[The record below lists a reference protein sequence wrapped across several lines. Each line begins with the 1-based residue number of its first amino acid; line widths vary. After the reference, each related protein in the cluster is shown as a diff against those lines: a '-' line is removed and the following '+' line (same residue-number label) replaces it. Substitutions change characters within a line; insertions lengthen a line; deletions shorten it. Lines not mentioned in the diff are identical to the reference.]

1 MAISARSLEPPD
13 DPMRILKH
21 DGRRHRRDAIVLE
34 PPDDPMRIL
43 KPQIGQ
49 GMDGGIELE
58 PPDDPMRILKHEC
71 PACKGT
77 GKRP

>member
-1 MAISARSLEPPD
+1 MNALPARV
-13 DPMRILKH
+13 R
-21 DGRRHRRDAIVLE
+21 ANALE